1 MVQIELTSSQQ
12 RTLTALVNRHQSA
25 DAPVKGRV
33 IADEIDRNLGTVQNQ
48 MQSLA
53 ALGLV
58 ESVSGP
64 SGGYEPTDLAYE
76 AIGRDRTDDAESVT
90 LAREYERVDVT
101 VEEIN
106 LTGVHHPEK
115 CQARV
120 HLQDSVA
127 QFDVGQAVALGPTPV
142 AGLVV
147 AGTVKAVDTTNN
159 QLVVDVAQLEA
170 PVEPPE

>member
-1 MVQIELTSSQQ
+1 MVQIELTGSQQ
-12 RTLTALVNRHQSA
+12 RTLTTLVNRHQSA
-25 DAPVKGRV
+25 DGPVKGRV

-64 SGGYEPTDLAYE
+64 SGGYKPTELAYD
-76 AIGRDRTDDAESVT
+76 AIGRDSMDDAESVT
-90 LAREYERVDVT
+90 LAHDFERVDVT

-106 LTGVHHPEK
+106 LTGVHHPEE

-120 HLQDSVA
+120 HLQDPVS
-127 QFDVGQAVALGPTPV
+127 QFSVGQAVALGPTPV

-147 AGTVKAVDTTNN
+147 AGTVVAVDATNN